1 MKDVI
6 DSHIMVMAEARRLLE
21 RGSQAKRQ
29 HQRYFL
35 NFLTL
40 RQETSQLTQQAY
52 RLSCSLD
59 AFSTGRSRQL
69 PVVLRLVKADTKRL
83 PA

>member
-1 MKDVI
+1 
-6 DSHIMVMAEARRLLE
+6 MAEARRLLE

-40 RQETSQLTQQAY
+40 RQETSRLTQQAY
-52 RLSCSLD
+52 RQSCSLD
-59 AFSTGRSRQL
+59 AFSTHRSRQRPL
-69 PVVLRLVKADTKRL
+69 VLTLVKTEEDCQAS
-83 PA
+83 

>member
-6 DSHIMVMAEARRLLE
+6 DRHIMVMAEARRLLE

-29 HQRYFL
+29 HQRYLL

-40 RQETSQLTQQAY
+40 RQETSRLTQQAY

-59 AFSTGRSRQL
+59 AFSTHRSRQRPL
-69 PVVLRLVKADTKRL
+69 VLTLVRAKEDCQAS
-83 PA
+83 

>member
-1 MKDVI
+1 MKDVT
-6 DSHIMVMAEARRLLE
+6 DSHIVAMAEARRLLE

-40 RQETSQLTQQAY
+40 RQEASRLSQQSY
-52 RLSCSLD
+52 RLSCALD
-59 AFSTGRSRQL
+59 AFSTERSRQL
-69 PVVLRLVKADTKRL
+69 PRVLTLVKANRDERL
-83 PA
+83 

>member
-1 MKDVI
+1 MKDMI
-6 DSHIMVMAEARRLLE
+6 DRHIMVMAEAKRLLE

-40 RQETSQLTQQAY
+40 RQETSRLTQQAY
-52 RLSCSLD
+52 HLSCSLD

-69 PVVLRLVKADTKRL
+69 PVVLRLVKADADCL

>member
-1 MKDVI
+1 MKDVT
-6 DSHIMVMAEARRLLE
+6 DSHIVAMAEARRLLE

-40 RQETSQLTQQAY
+40 RQETSRLTQQSY

-59 AFSTGRSRQL
+59 AFSTQRSRQL
-69 PVVLRLVKADTKRL
+69 PPVLTLVKADQDERL
-83 PA
+83 

>member
-6 DSHIMVMAEARRLLE
+6 DRHIVVMAEARRLLE

-29 HQRYFL
+29 HQRYLL

-40 RQETSQLTQQAY
+40 RQETSRLTQQAY
-52 RLSCSLD
+52 SLSCSLD
-59 AFSTGRSRQL
+59 AFSTQRSRQRPL
-69 PVVLRLVKADTKRL
+69 VLTLVKAEEGCQ
-83 PA
+83 AS

>member
-6 DSHIMVMAEARRLLE
+6 DRHILVMAEAKRLLE

-40 RQETSQLTQQAY
+40 RQETSQLTQQAF

-59 AFSTGRSRQL
+59 AFSTRRSRQL
-69 PVVLRLVKADTKRL
+69 PPVLTLVKTAEESS
-83 PA
+83 PS

>member
-6 DSHIMVMAEARRLLE
+6 DNHIMAMAEARRLLE

-40 RQETSQLTQQAY
+40 RQETWQLTQQAY

-59 AFSTGRSRQL
+59 AFSTGRSRQRPL
-69 PVVLRLVKADTKRL
+69 VLTLVKSDEDRQ